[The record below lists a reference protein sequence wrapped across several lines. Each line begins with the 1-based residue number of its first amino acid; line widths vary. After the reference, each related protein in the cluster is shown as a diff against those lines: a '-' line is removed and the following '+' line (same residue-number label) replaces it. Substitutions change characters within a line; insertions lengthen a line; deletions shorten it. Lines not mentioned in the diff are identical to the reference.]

1 MRTSEFIDKS
11 VFALDEEIGKVKS
24 VEVDPEEWKI
34 THLEIELKKEI
45 AESVLGVKKGGVRNM
60 LAVSSLEKGVARWT
74 DNGLHLKVSKDQLH
88 MYLRPVVKTQEK
100 LIMNTILAIV
110 VVLVVLWLV
119 GFFAFPGVGAL
130 IHILLVI
137 AVILLL
143 VWLLTGKKL
152 WK

>member
-1 MRTSEFIDKS
+1 
-11 VFALDEEIGKVKS
+11 
-24 VEVDPEEWKI
+24 
-34 THLEIELKKEI
+34 
-45 AESVLGVKKGGVRNM
+45 
-60 LAVSSLEKGVARWT
+60 
-74 DNGLHLKVSKDQLH
+74 
-88 MYLRPVVKTQEK
+88 
-100 LIMNTILAIV
+100 MNTILAIV